1 MNTLFYTLS
10 SKAYRTAYGNI
21 ETTVD
26 YSTHARFAP
35 GTNGTRR
42 RDAAGARA
50 LLFKFMA
57 RADSHALRSTCS
69 AALGR
74 CTCRREED
82 GGLGEGAGPRSLTL
96 TLTLTSAACA
106 ASIGSSP
113 PRSSSATMPG
123 AAASSEGGL

>member
-74 CTCRREED
+74 CTVLP
-82 GGLGEGAGPRSLTL
+82 GTTVKAALSLR
-96 TLTLTSAACA
+96 SAACL
-106 ASIGSSP
+106 
-113 PRSSSATMPG
+113 
-123 AAASSEGGL
+123 AAACAG